1 MILVQTGGREVLVQI
16 FFFREQLTRSF
27 EMDISKE
34 FINSQHEK
42 MLCHDAA
49 FRGVF
54 LQSRVPYS
62 KINVKATET
71 DTGIQEVKTKINQ
84 PKFPQKTPTLQKERK
99 NNKLF

>member
-1 MILVQTGGREVLVQI
+1 
-16 FFFREQLTRSF
+16 
-27 EMDISKE
+27 MDISKE

-62 KINVKATET
+62 KINAKATET

-84 PKFPQKTPTLQKERK
+84 PKFQQKTPTLQKERK